1 MEVTGSGCD
10 VGPMAEVLIA
20 FRRPPSMSAS
30 DLRAW
35 VSELGLAAGRA
46 LAVSGP
52 EGSPTDELR
61 LRVQIGDGAGE
72 AGLDELTDLM
82 TDMRLL
88 GLRPA
93 VVASGG

>member
-1 MEVTGSGCD
+1 
-10 VGPMAEVLIA
+10 MAEVLIA
-20 FRRPPSMSAS
+20 FRRPPSMSAPE
-30 DLRAW
+30 LREW
-35 VSELGLAAGRA
+35 VSALRLACARS

-61 LRVQIGDGAGE
+61 LCVQIEDGAE
-72 AGLDELTDLM
+72 HAAEDELGDLL

-93 VVASGG
+93 VVVSAG